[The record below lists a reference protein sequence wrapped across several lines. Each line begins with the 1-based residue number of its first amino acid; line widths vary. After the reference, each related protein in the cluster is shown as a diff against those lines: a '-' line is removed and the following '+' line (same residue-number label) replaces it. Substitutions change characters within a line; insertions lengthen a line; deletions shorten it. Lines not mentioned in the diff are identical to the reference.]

1 MMETLKAKRLVL
13 LGIGHTNAY
22 VLRKWSMSPPPDTE
36 LVCLSN
42 HSYATYSGML
52 PAVLAQQR
60 SEEEMQI
67 DLVKLC
73 AAASARL
80 ITSPIKTIDPQAQ
93 VISFDDRPSLSYDLL
108 SIGVGSVTSPID
120 TDPTDPNFIAIKPM
134 QTFLQRLKDQLANV
148 RERNPRQ
155 EMKILVV
162 GGGVASVEIALC
174 LPAFLKQHMVNPFKV
189 QLITSRDRIAP
200 ELPRNASSRLMRSID
215 QRSIHLL
222 TDARVRTIKKN
233 TVVLASGEE
242 IAGDI
247 VITSTG
253 AAPPDILDRVSLP
266 KDPRGF
272 LSIDA
277 TLRSTDSKSIFA
289 VGDCGSYQEK
299 PFVKSGV
306 YAVRQGPILW
316 QNLLRSLAQKPLL
329 SFAPQRKFLK
339 LVNLGDG
346 TALAQRG
353 RFTATG
359 KWAMNWKHRIDDRF
373 ISMYQNPQPPM
384 QAGSTTQSSDPTHLD
399 AQCRGCG
406 CKLDSESLSKG
417 IERTTEDGHVDFQD
431 SVSVHNDG
439 KKELTASV
447 DFFTAPFPDPYL
459 SGRIAALHAISDLV
473 ASGSNPIAALSTLVL
488 ADGPQLRQQ
497 EQFAEI
503 TAGLNHE
510 LGQFGVQIG
519 GGHTIIGPRT
529 EIGLTVMGQRDSES
543 DIGKHR
549 LQEGDHL
556 FLTKPLGTGVLMAA
570 HMRAKCDAKDYETL
584 LSYMLAPSKPLL
596 DLLKQLGIHAVTD
609 ITGFGLAGHLI
620 EMLKSSEKKAR
631 LHLESVPIMPGV
643 EALFQQGLESTLAP
657 GNRKHDR
664 LIHRDHELAD
674 HPRYSSLFDPQ
685 TCGGLLFGLAQHRI
699 PEMISAADQL
709 AIPCPIEIGM
719 VESSFSAG
727 DQYLSVL

>member
-22 VLRKWSMSPPPDTE
+22 VLRKWSMSHCPDTE

-60 SEEEMQI
+60 SEHEMQI

-93 VISFDDRPSLSYDLL
+93 VIRFDDRPSLSYDLL
-108 SIGVGSVTSPID
+108 SIGVGSVTAPIG
-120 TDPTDPNFIAIKPM
+120 TDSTDPNFVAIKPM
-134 QTFLQRLKDQLANV
+134 QTFLQRLRNQLANMG
-148 RERNPRQ
+148 
-155 EMKILVV
+155 EMDSEKELKILVV

-174 LPAFLKQHMVNPFKV
+174 LPAFLKQHLVNPFKI
-189 QLITSRDRIAP
+189 QLVTSRDRIAP
-200 ELPRNASSRLMRSID
+200 ELPAKASGRLFRLIN
-215 QRSIHLL
+215 QRSINVVIN
-222 TDARVRTIKKN
+222 ARVKTSKN
-233 TVVLASGEE
+233 NALELESGEQ
-242 IAGDI
+242 IAGDL

-253 AAPPDILDRVSLP
+253 AAPPDILEKVELP
-266 KDPRGF
+266 KDPCGF
-272 LSIDA
+272 LRIDA
-277 TLRSTDSKSIFA
+277 TLRSTGSKTIFA
-289 VGDCGSYQEK
+289 VGDCGSYLEQ

-316 QNLLRSLAQKPLL
+316 QNLLRSLAGKPLL
-329 SFAPQRKFLK
+329 SFSPQRKFLK

-346 TALAQRG
+346 RALAQRG
-353 RFTATG
+353 QFTAVG
-359 KWAMNWKHRIDDRF
+359 KWAMTWKHRIDDGF

-384 QAGSTTQSSDPTHLD
+384 QPGGANHSSGLTHLD
-399 AQCRGCG
+399 DQCRGCG
-406 CKLDSESLSKG
+406 CKLESESLSKG
-417 IERTTEDGHVDFQD
+417 IERTTEDGQVEFQD

-447 DFFTAPFPDPYL
+447 DFFTAPFPDPFL

-488 ADGPQLRQQ
+488 ADGPQSRQQ

-503 TAGLNHE
+503 TAGINQE
-510 LGQFGVQIG
+510 LSQFSVQIG

-529 EIGLTVMGQRDSES
+529 EIGLTVMGQRDAES

-549 LQEGDHL
+549 LQDGDHL
-556 FLTKPLGTGVLMAA
+556 FLTKPLGIGVLMAA
-570 HMRAKCDAKDYETL
+570 QMRAKCDAKNYETL

-596 DLLKQLGIHAVTD
+596 ELLKQIGINAVTD

-620 EMLKSSEKKAR
+620 EMLKSSKKSASV
-631 LHLESVPIMPGV
+631 HIESVPIMPGV
-643 EALFQQGLESTLAP
+643 EALFQQGLQSTLAP
-657 GNRKHDR
+657 GNRKQDR
-664 LIHRDHELAD
+664 FIHRKHELVD
-674 HPRYSSLFDPQ
+674 HPKYSALFDPQ

-699 PEMISAADQL
+699 PEMMSAADHL
-709 AIPCPIEIGM
+709 EIPIPTEIGI
-719 VESSFSAG
+719 VGNFCAS
-727 DQYLSVL
+727 DDRYLSVL